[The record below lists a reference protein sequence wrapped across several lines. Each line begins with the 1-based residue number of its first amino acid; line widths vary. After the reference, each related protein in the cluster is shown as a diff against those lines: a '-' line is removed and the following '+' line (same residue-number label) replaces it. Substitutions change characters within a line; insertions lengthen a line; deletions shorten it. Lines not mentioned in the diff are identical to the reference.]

1 MSEQITPDPLKNP
14 SLPALV
20 DSQQDSVDGVEESP
34 PARYSSWLAALLG
47 AAASVVIIAGLRVA
61 AELIVPLLL
70 AIFTAMILS
79 SPLRWLKAK
88 RLPAPLAI
96 ALLIGLVLVITMM
109 VAAVVSAAI
118 GDFRQALPSY
128 GSQFETLSS
137 NLVAALGQ
145 HGVVLDQSQWQTLF
159 DPSALFKMVANTL
172 SSLGNALTNGLLILL
187 LVVFMLAEEQS
198 FIDKLERSGGSAAGV
213 ASLRSFARSV
223 NSYMALKSLISLA
236 TGLVIWLWLWLLG
249 VDYAVMWGLL
259 AFLLNFV
266 PNIGSLIA
274 AVPAVLLAL
283 LQLGVSGAVIAASG
297 YLAVNFVMGNLIEPR
312 VMGRGLN
319 LSPLVIF
326 LSLLLW
332 GWVLGPVGMLLS
344 VPLTIMLKLALE
356 SRQQSAWVGAM
367 LGGTVLADTA
377 VNRH

>member
-1 MSEQITPDPLKNP
+1 MHQPTD
-14 SLPALV
+14 SLPIAV
-20 DSQQDSVDGVEESP
+20 PASNRSDGGQSGN
-34 PARYSSWLAALLG
+34 YSSWLAALVG
-47 AAASVVIIAGLRVA
+47 AAAVVVIVAGLRVA

-70 AIFTAMILS
+70 AVFTAMILS
-79 SPLRWLKAK
+79 SPLRWLKA
-88 RLPAPLAI
+88 RGVPAAVAI
-96 ALLIGLVLVITMM
+96 TLLIAAVIVSSLM

-118 GDFRQALPSY
+118 GDFRTALPSY
-128 GSQFETLSS
+128 ATQFEGLSRDA
-137 NLVAALGQ
+137 VAVLANY
-145 HGVVLDQSQWQTLF
+145 GVVLEQSQWQALF

-187 LVVFMLAEEQS
+187 LVVFILAEDQS
-198 FIDKLERSGGSAAGV
+198 FIDKLALTGGSAGGV
-213 ASLRSFARSV
+213 ASLRTFARSV

-236 TGLVIWLWLWLLG
+236 TGITVWLWLWILG

-266 PNIGSLIA
+266 PNVGSLIA

-283 LQLGVSGAVIAASG
+283 LQLGVSGALLTAAGYGVIN
-297 YLAVNFVMGNLIEPR
+297 LFMGNFIEPR

-356 SRQQSAWVGAM
+356 SRQQTAWVGAM
-367 LGGTVLADTA
+367 LGGGLTS
-377 VNRH
+377 R

>member
-1 MSEQITPDPLKNP
+1 MSEQSSTDPQITP
-14 SLPALV
+14 SLPALIESAENV
-20 DSQQDSVDGVEESP
+20 VGGAENSQST
-34 PARYSSWLAALLG
+34 RYASWLVALLG
-47 AAASVVIIAGLRVA
+47 AAAAVVIIAGLRVA
-61 AELIVPLLL
+61 AELIVPMLL
-70 AIFTAMILS
+70 AVFTAMILS
-79 SPLRWLKAK
+79 PPLRWLKAK
-88 RLPAPLAI
+88 RFPAPLAI
-96 ALLIGLVLVITMM
+96 ALLIGLVIVITMM

-118 GDFRQALPSY
+118 SDFRLALPTY

-137 NLVAALGQ
+137 GLVAALAQYGI
-145 HGVVLDQSQWQTLF
+145 VLDQSQWQTLF

-187 LVVFMLAEEQS
+187 LVVFILAEDQS

-236 TGLVIWLWLWLLG
+236 TGIVIWLWLWLLG

-266 PNIGSLIA
+266 PNVGSLIA

-367 LGGTVLADTA
+367 LGGSQI
-377 VNRH
+377 N